1 MHHIEQESVLD
12 SYTNDLKTNLETAL
26 LGPYL
31 IRDAMRDASYTK
43 TQFETLAKHILKHSD
58 GSQTIQ
64 LAPIV
69 LLLIVI
75 RLLHTKESLT
85 VICLLSLQ

>member
-31 IRDAMRDASYTK
+31 IRDAMREIK
-43 TQFETLAKHILKHSD
+43 QHIEDNGGLLDVD
-58 GSQTIQ
+58 GEDISM
-64 LAPIV
+64 V
-69 LLLIVI
+69 
-75 RLLHTKESLT
+75 
-85 VICLLSLQ
+85 

>member
-1 MHHIEQESVLD
+1 MHRIEQESVLD
-12 SYTNDLKTNLETAL
+12 SYTSDLKTNLETAL

-31 IRDAMRDASYTK
+31 IRDAMRDNSYTK

-64 LAPIV
+64 LAPNG
-69 LLLIVI
+69 VI
-75 RLLHTKESLT
+75 TYSYPLVTHEG
-85 VICLLSLQ
+85 VINS